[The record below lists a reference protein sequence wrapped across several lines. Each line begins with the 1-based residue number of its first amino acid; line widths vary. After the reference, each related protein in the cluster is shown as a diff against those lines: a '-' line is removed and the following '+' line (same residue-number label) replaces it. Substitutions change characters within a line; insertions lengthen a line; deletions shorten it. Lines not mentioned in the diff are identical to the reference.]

1 MTWTQ
6 QSKNSRIQKLFALP
20 LILSLLGTMLA
31 FGGAATTVFAEEAA
45 PKPVT
50 FPIPALSDTFK
61 QSSLSN
67 VIVIG
72 TGGTLAGKAEDSTSF
87 QNYKA
92 GTYLIEDLVNQL
104 PGKQKIADVT
114 TYQFGNKGSGGY
126 TIADLYDLS
135 LAVDQA
141 LEVYDSAVVTTGT
154 DTMEEIAYFLDLTVR
169 SPKPVV
175 VTGAMRPWDVIGT
188 DAPANLYN
196 AIKLA
201 GSGKTKWYG
210 TVIMLNDVIQAA
222 REVTKSNAH
231 RLDTFATPILGALGY
246 IDESNIR
253 IYRLNG
259 RAMKAGKAD
268 WATPFDL
275 RTITKDKLP
284 IVEIVSSYQEASSG
298 AINGFVADGAK
309 GIVTAGTGAGG
320 ISAQMSAAR
329 SEAIK
334 QGVVFVTTTRTGSGT
349 MYPGTTDGIFAGD
362 SLNAQHARLMLLLS
376 LAFSSDNN
384 TIKGWFATYGTQ
396 SIGVD
401 PSDIGKHW
409 AEVTI
414 GKAIKDGIV
423 SGYPDTSFKPN
434 KNVTRAEFAVMLM
447 NGLKP
452 IGEGAK
458 LAFAD
463 ENEIGTWAKN
473 AVAQAVKAG
482 FIQGYDDGTFRPNEP
497 ITRTEM
503 ASMIAGAMN
512 LKADPSAA
520 TGFADDQEIPSWGKG
535 AIIALKQAGVVSGN
549 ENNQYFPSGST
560 TRAEAVTV
568 IINMLNKK

>member
-6 QSKNSRIQKLFALP
+6 LSKNSRIQKLIALP
-20 LILSLLGTMLA
+20 LIVSLLGTMLA
-31 FGGAATTVFAEEAA
+31 LGGAATTAFAEEAA
-45 PKPVT
+45 PIPVS

-275 RTITKDKLP
+275 KTITKDKLP

-298 AINGFVADGAK
+298 AIRGFIADGAK

-535 AIIALKQAGVVSGN
+535 AVIALKQAGVVSGN
-549 ENNQYFPSGST
+549 ENNQYLPSGST

>member
-1 MTWTQ
+1 MTWTKHSQ
-6 QSKNSRIQKLFALP
+6 NSRIKKLFTLP
-20 LILSLLGTMLA
+20 LIVSLLGTMLA
-31 FGGAATTVFAEEAA
+31 FGGVATTAFAEEVA
-45 PKPVT
+45 PKST
-50 FPIPALSDTFK
+50 SFPIPALSDTFK

-92 GTYLIEDLVNQL
+92 GTYLIEDLVKQL
-104 PGKQKIADVT
+104 PDKQKIADVT

-175 VTGAMRPWDVIGT
+175 ITGAMRPWDVIGT
-188 DAPANLYN
+188 DGPANLYN

-231 RLDTFATPILGALGY
+231 RMDTFATPMLGSLGY
-246 IDESNIR
+246 IDENNIR
-253 IYRLNG
+253 MYRLNG
-259 RAMKAGKAD
+259 RAMKTGKAE

-275 RTITKDKLP
+275 KTITKEKLP

-309 GIVTAGTGAGG
+309 GIVTSGTGAGG
-320 ISAQMSAAR
+320 ISAKMSAAR
-329 SEAIK
+329 TEAIK
-334 QGVVFVTTTRTGSGT
+334 KGVVFVTTTRTGSGT
-349 MYPGTTDGIFAGD
+349 IYPGTTDGIFAGD

-376 LAFSSDNN
+376 LAFSSDYD

-396 SIGVD
+396 SISVD
-401 PSDIGKHW
+401 PSDIAKHW
-409 AEVTI
+409 AEITI
-414 GKAIKDGIV
+414 VKAIKDGIV

-434 KNVTRAEFAVMLM
+434 KKVTRAEFAVMLM

-452 IGEGAK
+452 VGEGAK
-458 LAFAD
+458 LAFTD
-463 ENEIGTWAKN
+463 ENGIDTWAKN

-512 LKADPSAA
+512 LKADSSAT
-520 TGFADDQEIPSWGKG
+520 TGFTDDQDIPSWGKE
-535 AIIALKQAGVVSGN
+535 AVTALKQAGVVSGN
-549 ENNQYFPSGST
+549 ENNQYTPSGST

>member
-1 MTWTQ
+1 MTRTQ
-6 QSKNSRIQKLFALP
+6 HSKNSRIKKLFTLP
-20 LILSLLGTMLA
+20 LIVSLLGTMLA
-31 FGGAATTVFAEEAA
+31 FGGAATTAFAEEAA
-45 PKPVT
+45 PKPAS

-92 GTYLIEDLVNQL
+92 GTYLIEDLVKQL

-201 GSGKTKWYG
+201 GSGKTNWYG

-222 REVTKSNAH
+222 REVTKSNAQ

-253 IYRLNG
+253 MYRLNG

-275 RTITKDKLP
+275 KSITKDKLP
-284 IVEIVSSYQEASSG
+284 TVEIVYSYQEASSG
-298 AINGFVADGAK
+298 AIRGFVADGAK

-376 LAFSSDNN
+376 LAFSSDYN

-401 PSDIGKHW
+401 PSDIAKHW

-452 IGEGAK
+452 VSEGAK
-458 LAFAD
+458 LAFTD
-463 ENEIGTWAKN
+463 EKEIGTWAKN

-482 FIQGYDDGTFRPNEP
+482 FIQGYEDGTFRPNEP

-520 TGFADDQEIPSWGKG
+520 TGFTDDQEIPLWGKG
-535 AIIALKQAGVVSGN
+535 AVIALKQAGVISGN
-549 ENNQYFPSGST
+549 ENNQYAPSGST

>member
-6 QSKNSRIQKLFALP
+6 QSQNSRIKRLFALP
-20 LILSLLGTMLA
+20 LIVSLLGTMLA
-31 FGGAATTVFAEEAA
+31 FGGVAATAFAEEAA
-45 PKPVT
+45 PKPAS

-61 QSSLSN
+61 QSPLSN

-92 GTYLIEDLVNQL
+92 GTYLIEDLVKQL

-126 TIADLYDLS
+126 SIADLYDLS

-222 REVTKSNAH
+222 REVTKTNAH
-231 RLDTFATPILGALGY
+231 RTDTFATPMLGSLGY
-246 IDESNIR
+246 IDENNIR
-253 IYRLNG
+253 MYRLNG

-275 RTITKDKLP
+275 KSITKDKLP
-284 IVEIVSSYQEASSG
+284 TVEIVYSYQEASSG

-320 ISAQMSAAR
+320 ISAKMSAAR
-329 SEAIK
+329 AEAIK
-334 QGVVFVTTTRTGSGT
+334 KGVFFVTTTRTGSGT

-362 SLNAQHARLMLLLS
+362 NLNAQHARLMLLLS
-376 LAFSSDNN
+376 LAFSSDYD

-401 PSDIGKHW
+401 PSDISKHW

-414 GKAIKDGIV
+414 VKAIKDGIV

-452 IGEGAK
+452 TGEGAK

-463 ENEIGTWAKN
+463 EKEIGTWAKN
-473 AVAQAVKAG
+473 AVGQAVKAG

-512 LKADPSAA
+512 LKAEPSAA
-520 TGFADDQEIPSWGKG
+520 TGFTDDQDIPSWGKG
-535 AIIALKQAGVVSGN
+535 AVFALKQAGVVSGS
-549 ENNQYFPSGST
+549 ENNQYVPSGST

>member
-1 MTWTQ
+1 MTWTKHSQ
-6 QSKNSRIQKLFALP
+6 NSRIKKLFTLP
-20 LILSLLGTMLA
+20 LIVSLLGTMLA
-31 FGGAATTVFAEEAA
+31 FGGVATTAFAEEVA
-45 PKPVT
+45 PKST
-50 FPIPALSDTFK
+50 SFPIPALSDTFK

-92 GTYLIEDLVNQL
+92 GTYLIEDLVKQL
-104 PGKQKIADVT
+104 PDKQKIADVT

-188 DAPANLYN
+188 DGPANLYN

-231 RLDTFATPILGALGY
+231 RMDTFATPMLGSLGY
-246 IDESNIR
+246 IDENNIR
-253 IYRLNG
+253 MYRLNG
-259 RAMKAGKAD
+259 RAMKAGKAE

-275 RTITKDKLP
+275 KTITKEKLP

-309 GIVTAGTGAGG
+309 GIVTSGTGAGG
-320 ISAQMSAAR
+320 ISAKMSAAR
-329 SEAIK
+329 AEAIK
-334 QGVVFVTTTRTGSGT
+334 KGVVFVTTTRTGSGT

-376 LAFSSDNN
+376 LAFSSDYD

-401 PSDIGKHW
+401 PSDIAKHW
-409 AEVTI
+409 AEITI
-414 GKAIKDGIV
+414 VKAIKDGIV

-452 IGEGAK
+452 VGEGAQ
-458 LAFAD
+458 LAFTD
-463 ENEIGTWAKN
+463 ENGIGTWAKN
-473 AVAQAVKAG
+473 AIAQAVKAG

-520 TGFADDQEIPSWGKG
+520 TGFTDDQDIPSWGKG
-535 AIIALKQAGVVSGN
+535 AVTALKQAGVVSGN
-549 ENNQYFPSGST
+549 ENNQYIPSGST